1 MKEKCPKFIKKVL
14 ELMLKHWWY
23 VFLLIIS
30 SIYVFIY
37 RNDISQ
43 LTELNAQNLIFILW
57 LVLLGLP
64 LFSEV
69 EIGNVKLKKEIEQT
83 RTEVKESIGELKYQM
98 LDLKISNSNTLVFNN
113 PPLASKDE
121 LTQMQRQAETENTIS
136 SEADLNLKVSED
148 NIYLFQVRLS
158 LEKQLFALCN
168 MFKYG
173 ERRTMYSMAQ
183 FLVQHEVIDR
193 KTVEL
198 IREVINIANRGV
210 HGEIIDSDYLQFVKK
225 TYPMINYTLDKAQ
238 EFYYNNSYYCDCPKC
253 HYQGPSK
260 YSNECPRCGYVS
272 DDA

>member
-98 LDLKISNSNTLVFNN
+98 LDLKISNSKTLVFNN

-225 TYPMINYTLDKAQ
+225 TYPMIKYTLDKAQ